1 MTAVNKS
8 LSLAHQIYTVNNVQV
23 MLDED
28 LAVLYQVKTKAL
40 NQAVKR
46 NKDRFPSEFCFRL
59 TKTDYLKLRSQSVTL
74 KNKVARKYL
83 PYAFTEQGVAMLS
96 GVLKSKIAIQIS
108 IQIIKAFIEM
118 RRHFVEYSLLYMQ
131 YHSLAKRQLEFE
143 TITDKKFL
151 EVFKTLT
158 SHQITPKQQLFFDG
172 EIFDAYIFIT
182 RIIKSANKS
191 IDLIDNYINEEV
203 LSLFTK
209 CSRKVTIT
217 FYLKKLTPELE
228 IDIRK
233 YNSQYTPINIKK
245 LQLSHDRFL
254 IIDKKIVYHFG
265 ASIKDLGK
273 KWFAVTRLDKVG
285 LQLLQRLSTTQEL

>member
-28 LAVLYQVKTKAL
+28 LAVLYQVKTKVL

-118 RRHFVEYSLLYMQ
+118 RRHFVEYSLLYKQ

-217 FYLKKLTPELE
+217 FYLKNLTPELE

-233 YNSQYTPINIKK
+233 YNSQYTPIKIKK

-273 KWFAVTRLDKVG
+273 NGLLLLD
-285 LQLLQRLSTTQEL
+285 